1 MSDNITKPAVREI
14 IDDFAKELEQRK
26 RKGAKPSFEVIY
38 FRNEHIK
45 YIERRIFE
53 VPVELLRFRKD
64 NGRIASDVLSY
75 ERNKGPLSET
85 SEEAQRFIRKFL
97 EDKDPE
103 KTSELI
109 NSIKHSGQRDAAIV
123 TADGFLI
130 NGNRRKVALERLWEE
145 TRDDKYQ
152 WMKVVILPSKNDEG
166 GPPKLKEIEQIENR
180 YQLQSEGK
188 SEYYNFDRALSM
200 RRKIQ
205 LGMTLEEQL
214 RDDPNFA
221 KLPTKEFNK
230 VLKNYEEEFIEPLK
244 CIDQYLEHLGRSG
257 LYYTISTGISDR
269 QGRWQAFLDY
279 YKHVRKKLD
288 DGYKRM
294 KIGVDEDETGDVEE
308 IAFKIIRK
316 REFPGL
322 PKVHKIMRDLP
333 MLLNNKE
340 AKKELFKLRDIEFEL
355 PEEDCFDEDGYEYDE
370 RKKDQIWNTK
380 HQETLIRQVKRA
392 KQIIEHE
399 KERETPLT
407 LIEAALKKLEHENM
421 DLTSIDILNDYKQAR
436 EMLVEIQKV
445 AGDLES
451 ELFNLKKNLNKLSD
465 KFGKL

>member
-1 MSDNITKPAVREI
+1 
-14 IDDFAKELEQRK
+14 
-26 RKGAKPSFEVIY
+26 
-38 FRNEHIK
+38 
-45 YIERRIFE
+45 
-53 VPVELLRFRKD
+53 
-64 NGRIASDVLSY
+64 
-75 ERNKGPLSET
+75 
-85 SEEAQRFIRKFL
+85 
-97 EDKDPE
+97 
-103 KTSELI
+103 
-109 NSIKHSGQRDAAIV
+109 
-123 TADGFLI
+123 
-130 NGNRRKVALERLWEE
+130 
-145 TRDDKYQ
+145 
-152 WMKVVILPSKNDEG
+152 
-166 GPPKLKEIEQIENR
+166 
-180 YQLQSEGK
+180 
-188 SEYYNFDRALSM
+188 
-200 RRKIQ
+200 
-205 LGMTLEEQL
+205 
-214 RDDPNFA
+214 DDPNFA

-322 PKVHKIMRDLP
+322 QKVHKIMRDLP